1 MPHVHDSIMDDLT
14 RQLLQARAGGERV
27 RAARPEWAGLDA
39 ATVYG
44 VQAAVASRTG
54 PAGAFKVAR
63 KPGQP
68 MIMAPIFGAD
78 VVRSP
83 AALPEGRMRRV
94 GIELEVGFQVLAP
107 LPPADAPD
115 FAERAADLVAAVPVI
130 EIVDTR
136 LDDLN
141 AAPDLLKLA
150 DNQLNAGLAV
160 GAPVRDWRGL
170 DLTREVPGGD
180 AYQNFCALAVAIGD
194 HCGGL
199 KPGHVV
205 ITGSLNGCP
214 WVDAPIAVKGEIA
227 GLGPVEVRFG

>member
-150 DNQLNAGLAV
+150 DNQLNAGLVV

-170 DLTREVPGGD
+170 DLTRPRARLNLGAQMVLDGPAEVPGG
-180 AYQNFCALAVAIGD
+180 
-194 HCGGL
+194 GGL

-214 WVDAPIAVKGEIA
+214 WVDVPIAVRGEIE